1 MNIEAFLDSLL
12 QKSRLCAH
20 PCVRV
25 CVCAYLC
32 SPGQHLARG
41 RRFGLTPGV
50 LRARHIALIS
60 EQHICVPVGYVEILQ
75 WG

>member
-25 CVCAYLC
+25 CVCVLV
-32 SPGQHLARG
+32 SV
-41 RRFGLTPGV
+41 LT
-50 LRARHIALIS
+50 RANTWPEAGALVS
-60 EQHICVPVGYVEILQ
+60 LQ
-75 WG
+75 GSYEYDTLH